1 MSAYKAREVI
11 HGPPPLK
18 YTQEAEQ
25 ILQVSKQNARD
36 AQREQAKAK
45 TQRAQQATAHVY
57 TTART
62 AKATAPTVHTVH
74 TTNTSKTNNN
84 TVVTTGTK
92 TTTKTTAIT
101 NAKTTDTV
109 TTPTTT
115 IQKEKKPW
123 RWKRKHTIISV
134 CIILLILGIVIG
146 VAVYFTKNKDTSET
160 TIVSTTVPRSST
172 PTIATTQTVPTN
184 TQTNTPTYTPSKT
197 DDHMSKV
204 ILYGLDDKPIT
215 DCTLYKNDVKIS
227 DVINDVRIYDD
238 INKKIKNFVTKV
250 TLNSPDTNQ
259 KYIGKIKIKNCK
271 IILKRNYFKLG
282 DNKSYDETFEYA
294 HYMQDTY
301 TYDKNDWLLEP
312 LKNNDF
318 YSYYGEIKIPNYYS
332 SADVYIMSEIILYN
346 GTGNVIVN
354 DKINNRD
361 ITEEIEISNIP
372 FSGFKIRNCTITL
385 YSDTTRNGNGDAFI
399 DQIDNIKDETGEV
412 FFHTSKDDNLNDE
425 YEDSKCYN
433 RKSFIGAGYNRIKI
447 VPIRISL

>member
-1 MSAYKAREVI
+1 
-11 HGPPPLK
+11 
-18 YTQEAEQ
+18 
-25 ILQVSKQNARD
+25 
-36 AQREQAKAK
+36 
-45 TQRAQQATAHVY
+45 
-57 TTART
+57 
-62 AKATAPTVHTVH
+62 
-74 TTNTSKTNNN
+74 
-84 TVVTTGTK
+84 
-92 TTTKTTAIT
+92 
-101 NAKTTDTV
+101 
-109 TTPTTT
+109 
-115 IQKEKKPW
+115 
-123 RWKRKHTIISV
+123 
-134 CIILLILGIVIG
+134 
-146 VAVYFTKNKDTSET
+146 
-160 TIVSTTVPRSST
+160 
-172 PTIATTQTVPTN
+172 
-184 TQTNTPTYTPSKT
+184 
-197 DDHMSKV
+197 MSKV

-301 TYDKNDWLLEP
+301 TYDKNDWLLVP
-312 LKNNDF
+312 LINTDF

-412 FFHTSKDDNLNDE
+412 FFHTSKNDNLNEE
-425 YEDSKCYN
+425 YDDSKCYL
-433 RKSFIGAGYNRIKI
+433 RKSFIGTGYNRIKI